1 MNDYSS
7 FKEIYELKKRG
18 FDKPFSLV
26 VKNYEDLRNFI
37 EISDAQ
43 ITFLK
48 KLKTPFTVLWEKTKD
63 FSLPE
68 FLDQKMYSRLAIRV
82 AEACIGPEFINEF
95 VYPMFLTSA
104 NVSWN
109 EEIYD
114 SNDLSAEFS
123 YNSNLK
129 IYDAKLNPS
138 KPSDIF
144 NFKWDTMEIEY
155 LRKCH

>member
-48 KLKTPFTVLWEKTKD
+48 KLKTPFTVL
-63 FSLPE
+63 
-68 FLDQKMYSRLAIRV
+68 
-82 AEACIGPEFINEF
+82 
-95 VYPMFLTSA
+95 
-104 NVSWN
+104 
-109 EEIYD
+109 
-114 SNDLSAEFS
+114 
-123 YNSNLK
+123 
-129 IYDAKLNPS
+129 
-138 KPSDIF
+138 
-144 NFKWDTMEIEY
+144 
-155 LRKCH
+155 